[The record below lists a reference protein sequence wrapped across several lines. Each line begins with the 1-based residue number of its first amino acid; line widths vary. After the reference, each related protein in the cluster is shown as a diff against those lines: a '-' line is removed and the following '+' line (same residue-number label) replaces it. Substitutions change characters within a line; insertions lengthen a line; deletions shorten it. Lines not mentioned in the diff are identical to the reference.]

1 MQPTSEQVLARL
13 ASWEAR
19 SSRNAAIDADAKWS
33 PAAYRF
39 LYHAS
44 SVGQSAYYATN
55 HWRVVASEQKRLEPE
70 CATCGGSPGGF
81 VLQAHHV
88 EGAYGN
94 LGKERPGADLE
105 TLCKLCHMDLSPK
118 SPHFGIIAL
127 LGECQREWDEW
138 WHSMSPEEQ
147 QRYMDDAQAHGL

>member
-1 MQPTSEQVLARL
+1 MQPLMPMRSGRL
-13 ASWEAR
+13 PHIG
-19 SSRNAAIDADAKWS
+19 SSITLR
-33 PAAYRF
+33 P
-39 LYHAS
+39 
-44 SVGQSAYYATN
+44 SANPRTTQ
-55 HWRVVASEQKRLEPE
+55 RITGGCASEQKRLEPE